1 MKYSQTP
8 RNLAAMLSRGPASFA
23 ATMLRALSPE
33 LGQTLR
39 VYPWRPMAAL
49 WTRHAGRALR
59 STAGSSRMSRPTTKR
74 RSKPQMHT

>member
-1 MKYSQTP
+1 MEYSQTP

-39 VYPWRPMAAL
+39 VYPWRPIDHSLVGPPAVDFPECL
-49 WTRHAGRALR
+49 
-59 STAGSSRMSRPTTKR
+59 
-74 RSKPQMHT
+74 